1 MTWDIPA
8 MVTAAA
14 GILDKIIPDKDA
26 RERAANAI
34 VMEQLRQQESQ
45 LSAQSDTNK
54 IEAANSNIFVSG
66 WRPFL
71 GWACGAGF
79 AWQVLGQPVFSFFFV
94 LFTHN
99 PAPVITLPEDMIMPT
114 LWALLGVGAM
124 RSFDKLK
131 GTSK

>member
-1 MTWDIPA
+1 MMWDVPA

-14 GILDKIIPDKDA
+14 SILDKIIPDKDA
-26 RERAANAI
+26 RDKAAHEIA
-34 VMEQLRQQESQ
+34 MEFAKQESAQ
-45 LSAQSDTNK
+45 LQNQADINK
-54 IEAANSNIFVSG
+54 VEAANSSIFVSG

-71 GWACGAGF
+71 GWSCGAGF
-79 AWQVLGQPVFSFFFV
+79 AWQVFGQPVFSFFFT
-94 LFTHN
+94 LITKN
-99 PAPVITLPEDMIMPT
+99 APPVIAIPEDMIMPM